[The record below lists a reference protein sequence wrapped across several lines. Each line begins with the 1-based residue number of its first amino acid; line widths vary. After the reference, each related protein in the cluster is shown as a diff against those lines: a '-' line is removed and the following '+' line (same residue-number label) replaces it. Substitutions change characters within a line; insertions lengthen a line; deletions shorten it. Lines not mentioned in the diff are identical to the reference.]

1 MSTRLLP
8 MVLGATGTLT
18 LLALPLLMAPNAALA
33 EVSTP
38 RQIADRASA
47 HCKSPR
53 WSPDGK
59 QLAYDVYDPKR
70 EAREVWIVHLDDGNR
85 MEEVVVSGGSAAA
98 KLRGK
103 KPPVLELEWAPDM
116 KLLNKPYVFSSVGQQ
131 RNFDLYA
138 DGSWLTKNR
147 GNDGQPAW
155 SPDGRFIAFTSQ
167 QKNSGDIFY
176 IDLGGDSEKPKR
188 VTSWPNMT
196 ELRPRWSPRANQ
208 LAFTRSQAG
217 KRGQDIGICDDVT
230 NPKNSMR
237 MVTDW
242 AADEIRPSWSPD
254 GKWIGF
260 YSNKG
265 RKNPK
270 LFDLWVIGA
279 DGANAQQLA
288 KDVIVDDHLG
298 PAWTPDS
305 STILYVAR
313 DFKKNNPVRWVRRDG
328 AEKGV
333 LETGTQLNSDLA
345 IGADKK
351 GLRLAFRAL
360 GQSGSTNKTWQRLY
374 MVRFTMDDLKA
385 N

>member
-1 MSTRLLP
+1 MSRSLLLS
-8 MVLGATGTLT
+8 LGAAFIYPSFAT
-18 LLALPLLMAPNAALA
+18 A

-38 RQIADRASA
+38 RQVADRPAA
-47 HCKSPR
+47 HCQSPR

-70 EAREVWIVHLDDGNR
+70 DAREIWIVHLDDGNR
-85 MEEVVVSGGSAAA
+85 MEQVRVAGSSGRLD
-98 KLRGK
+98 KLKGK
-103 KPPVLELEWAPDM
+103 SPPVVELEWAPDM
-116 KLLNKPYVFSSVGQQ
+116 KLLNKPYIFSSMGTR

-138 DGSWLTKNR
+138 DGQWMTTNP

-167 QKNSGDIFY
+167 QRNSGDIFLL
-176 IDLGGDSEKPKR
+176 DLGGDSDKPKR

-196 ELRPRWSPRANQ
+196 ELRPRWSPRQNQ
-208 LAFTRSQAG
+208 LAFTRSQSG

-230 NPKNSMR
+230 KPKESMR
-237 MVTDW
+237 MITDW

-254 GKWIGF
+254 GKSIAF

-265 RKNPK
+265 RKDKK
-270 LFDLWVIGA
+270 LFDLWVIGS
-279 DGANAQQLA
+279 DGKDAKQLA

-305 STILYVAR
+305 STILFVRR
-313 DFKKNNPVRWVRRDG
+313 DYKANNPIRWVRKDG
-328 AEKGV
+328 TANGV
-333 LETGTQLNSDLA
+333 LDTGTQINSDLSIA
-345 IGADKK
+345 ADKK

-360 GQSGSTNKTWQRLY
+360 GQTGSTNKTWQRLY
-374 MVRFTMDDLKA
+374 IVSFAMDDLKGE
-385 N
+385 